1 MHEGWPIDDGFCLVY
16 RSPWGPTVGL
26 RVAATGDQF
35 EAAYTYE
42 PTASDFGVDI
52 ADFSVAE
59 PLGSRADDL
68 VFDADGLGWWGDG
81 PLPVGG
87 RGAREGSAPSR

>member
-1 MHEGWPIDDGFCLVY
+1 MDDGFCLVY

-26 RVAATGDQF
+26 RVVADGDQF
-35 EAAYTYE
+35 EAAYTDE
-42 PTASDFGVDI
+42 PTAGDFGVDI

-68 VFDADGLGWWGDG
+68 AFDSDGLGWWGDA
-81 PLPVGG
+81 PLPVAG
-87 RGAREGSAPSR
+87 RGASAESSPSR